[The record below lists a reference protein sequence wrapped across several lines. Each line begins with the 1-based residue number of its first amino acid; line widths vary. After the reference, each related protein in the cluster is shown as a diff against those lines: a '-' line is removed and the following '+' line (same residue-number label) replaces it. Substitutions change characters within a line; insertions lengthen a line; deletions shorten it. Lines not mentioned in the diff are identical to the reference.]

1 MSQPIKIAALLLL
14 AGLPLVEIGLL
25 IRMGQTLG
33 FWRLALIIVLT
44 AMVGVLVIRRV
55 GLSVFNRVLSSERR
69 ESRGIEPLFDGFL
82 QVVAGI
88 CLILPGP
95 ITDIAGLLLLLPIVR
110 QQIITSGLLK
120 LVHVYHYQAEVSRE
134 TLRKSPASDDFDNG
148 AVTIEGEYERVSEKT
163 VRPKNAIEPRK
174 AGGNRR

>member
-1 MSQPIKIAALLLL
+1 MSQPIKIAALLML

-25 IRMGQTLG
+25 IRMGQSLG

-44 AMVGVLVIRRV
+44 AAGGVLVIRRV
-55 GLSVFNRVLSSERR
+55 GLSVFNRVLSSDQR

-95 ITDIAGLLLLLPIVR
+95 ITDIAGVLLLLPVVR
-110 QQIITSGLLK
+110 QRIITSGLLK

-134 TLRKSPASDDFDNG
+134 TLRRETSVDDFGDG
-148 AVTIEGEYERVSEKT
+148 GVTIEGEYERVSEKT
-163 VRPKNAIEPRK
+163 VRPQNAIEPRQ
-174 AGGNRR
+174 AGGKR